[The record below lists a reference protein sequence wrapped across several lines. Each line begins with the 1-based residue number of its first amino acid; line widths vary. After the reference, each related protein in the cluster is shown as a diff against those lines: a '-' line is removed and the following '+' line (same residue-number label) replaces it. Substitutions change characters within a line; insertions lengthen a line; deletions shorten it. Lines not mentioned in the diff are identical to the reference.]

1 MGRKDYIIHYF
12 NFKNALPFFL
22 VSFLGLVVVLAI
34 LFIAARV
41 QTLRWNSGLMANPGS
56 RRRRRVNAPQLIE
69 SFYEMVFST
78 TSVLFFLSLYYIID
92 ARIAAFATY
101 WTKYQDVLLL
111 VFILLSVFLTN
122 WFDSVLVKLTNIKE
136 EKKASIRLTSSL
148 YIVLILLYI
157 RFIYDDLNYNT
168 LILYFITLAAGRF
181 LYFDFTWKDFFST
194 VGGVVECLPL
204 LALVGIYSAI
214 TCWYGFHVEFLL
226 KSNGVIV
233 STLIAHLFMDLS
245 ILVLHHTRLLHVL
258 MPVIQDSVLT
268 APAAEVND
276 NPNPDT
282 PQEPVVGTVPDSY
295 GAGKVPRPGKR
306 VKEEEKKKD
315 TGRITSRKDF
325 LEHGRF

>member
-1 MGRKDYIIHYF
+1 MGRKVYIIHYF
-12 NFKNALPFFL
+12 NFKKALPFFL

-136 EKKASIRLTSSL
+136 EKKASIRLPSSL

-157 RFIYDDLNYNT
+157 RPLINGTGNYYIESRTRSMGRTDLIIDYLGKQYIIEMKIWHGEEYNT
-168 LILYFITLAAGRF
+168 RGE
-181 LYFDFTWKDFFST
+181 KQ
-194 VGGVVECLPL
+194 L
-204 LALVGIYSAI
+204 LGYLDEY
-214 TCWYGFHVEFLL
+214 HL
-226 KSNGVIV
+226 KKGY
-233 STLIAHLFMDLS
+233 MLS
-245 ILVLHHTRLLHVL
+245 FKF
-258 MPVIQDSVLT
+258 
-268 APAAEVND
+268 N
-276 NPNPDT
+276 
-282 PQEPVVGTVPDSY
+282 
-295 GAGKVPRPGKR
+295 
-306 VKEEEKKKD
+306 KKKCPGV
-315 TGRITSRKDF
+315 TELHFTNHSIV
-325 LEHGRF
+325 EAVV